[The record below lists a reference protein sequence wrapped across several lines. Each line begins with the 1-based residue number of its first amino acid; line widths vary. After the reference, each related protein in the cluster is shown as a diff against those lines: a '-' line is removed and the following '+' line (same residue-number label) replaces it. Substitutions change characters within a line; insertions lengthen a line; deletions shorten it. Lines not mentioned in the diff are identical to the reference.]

1 MTHVFQNAL
10 IDRLPASRGR
20 MIENAPMGP
29 STWFRTGGVAE
40 IMFRPADLDDLLQ
53 LLKAK
58 PADVPVTV
66 IGVGSNLLIRDG
78 GIPGIVIRLGK
89 AFASIE
95 ITGEE
100 ISVGSA
106 ALDHSVAQACLEHGV
121 SGLEFLIGIPGTI
134 GGALRMNAGA
144 YGREMKDVTTSIKA
158 VDVNGDVHKLTNAE
172 IGFGY
177 RKSDIPEN
185 WIFLSSRLKGAPGEQ
200 SEIEQRMNEIR
211 TNREAAQP
219 LRTRTGGSTFANPPG
234 IKAWELIEKA
244 GCRGLCKGG
253 AMVSE
258 KHCNFLINTGD
269 ASAGDIEALGEE
281 VRDRVRETSGVELE
295 WEIRRIGK
303 PATGGAPS

>member
-144 YGREMKDVTTSIKA
+144 YG
-158 VDVNGDVHKLTNAE
+158 
-172 IGFGY
+172 
-177 RKSDIPEN
+177 
-185 WIFLSSRLKGAPGEQ
+185 
-200 SEIEQRMNEIR
+200 
-211 TNREAAQP
+211 
-219 LRTRTGGSTFANPPG
+219 
-234 IKAWELIEKA
+234 
-244 GCRGLCKGG
+244 
-253 AMVSE
+253 
-258 KHCNFLINTGD
+258 
-269 ASAGDIEALGEE
+269 
-281 VRDRVRETSGVELE
+281 
-295 WEIRRIGK
+295 
-303 PATGGAPS
+303 